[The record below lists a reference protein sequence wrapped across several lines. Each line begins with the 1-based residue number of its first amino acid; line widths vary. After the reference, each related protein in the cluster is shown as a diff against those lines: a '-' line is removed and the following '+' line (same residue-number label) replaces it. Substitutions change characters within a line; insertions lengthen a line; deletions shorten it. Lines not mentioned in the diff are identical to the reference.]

1 MIPMR
6 VLNFILVIVVVYI
19 NLRMNEMNNV
29 KFDWTN
35 EADSVFAK
43 EGPRVEVPYVWPSL
57 EMSYATSMIPKY
69 HVYELYNI

>member
-6 VLNFILVIVVVYI
+6 VLKFILDIDGVYI
-19 NLRMNEMNNV
+19 RQQMNEMNNV
-29 KFDWTN
+29 KYEWTN

-57 EMSYATSMIPKY
+57 GIS
-69 HVYELYNI
+69 